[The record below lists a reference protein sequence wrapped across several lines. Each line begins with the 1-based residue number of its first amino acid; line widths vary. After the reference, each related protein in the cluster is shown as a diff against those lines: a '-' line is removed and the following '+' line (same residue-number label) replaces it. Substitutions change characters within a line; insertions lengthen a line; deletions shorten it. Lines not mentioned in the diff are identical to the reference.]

1 MGDVHVTTTT
11 GADTVLKDAVVAEL
25 RGSLRG
31 ELLCPSGA
39 GTSTIGINGTCKG
52 YELYEYVCAS

>member
-1 MGDVHVTTTT
+1 MGDVQVTTTT

-31 ELLCPSGA
+31 ELLLS
-39 GTSTIGINGTCKG
+39 
-52 YELYEYVCAS
+52 